1 MRHTSSNNYPNHAH
15 WYKGTVHFLRGRGE
29 GEAPFKNRM
38 TPSQLTSFFSQAL
51 MAIIFS
57 DDPPFKKKDPLSR
70 FQLLIF
76 SIIPLLHVIV
86 LTICRQCLQSPYYRE
101 LFIKKH
107 KSKEREVNFW
117 SPSYGS
123 PWARGIW
130 PIIGIFLIWINE
142 RKNDI
147 TWLIFSPLP
156 SRVNGFT
163 VILLI
168 VTFTCLTAVSACPV
182 VILCQCP
189 GQLWEDSS
197 TASMNVFQLPILS
210 HSCLF
215 KCCFSPW
222 SLKYLFS

>member
-1 MRHTSSNNYPNHAH
+1 M
-15 WYKGTVHFLRGRGE
+15 
-29 GEAPFKNRM
+29 
-38 TPSQLTSFFSQAL
+38 
-51 MAIIFS
+51 
-57 DDPPFKKKDPLSR
+57 
-70 FQLLIF
+70 
-76 SIIPLLHVIV
+76 

-107 KSKEREVNFW
+107 KSKGREVNFW

-222 SLKYLFS
+222 SLKYLFSLKHVVLEVRYIFAQLSPRIILTWFIFFPLPFLLLSFYRAPAEGWHRS